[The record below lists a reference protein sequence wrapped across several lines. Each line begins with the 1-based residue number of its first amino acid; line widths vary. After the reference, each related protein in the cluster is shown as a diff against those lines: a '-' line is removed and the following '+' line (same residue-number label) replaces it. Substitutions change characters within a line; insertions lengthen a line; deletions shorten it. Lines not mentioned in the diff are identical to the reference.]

1 MRPFSGRRGGGEGA
15 RKRSPRRDPA
25 AMVVLRSSGA
35 RRGPPF
41 AIMDSSSEFI
51 SLQPTA
57 LGSRRTWT
65 RSQSASAAAGPEG
78 TERRG
83 RSAVSSARGA
93 GAGGGAGR
101 AVPCR
106 AVRCPRCRARRC
118 QRCSARCCC
127 DRRCGGSGPGGRCGS
142 SASAS
147 LALLLVCPV
156 RALF

>member
-83 RSAVSSARGA
+83 RSARFSSGKMECFHGHCLRPIRKNITPRSDSSFEKSMEILSESVNRRHF
-93 GAGGGAGR
+93 GR
-101 AVPCR
+101 QLAKPKSD
-106 AVRCPRCRARRC
+106 PKKRR
-118 QRCSARCCC
+118 
-127 DRRCGGSGPGGRCGS
+127 
-142 SASAS
+142 
-147 LALLLVCPV
+147 V
-156 RALF
+156 

>member
-1 MRPFSGRRGGGEGA
+1 
-15 RKRSPRRDPA
+15 
-25 AMVVLRSSGA
+25 MVVLRSSGA

-83 RSAVSSARGA
+83 RSAVSSARRRGW
-93 GAGGGAGR
+93 GRGGPCR

-106 AVRCPRCRARRC
+106 AVPPMQSAAVSALQRALLLRPEVWGERARRALWELC
-118 QRCSARCCC
+118 LRLAR
-127 DRRCGGSGPGGRCGS
+127 
-142 SASAS
+142 SASCLSRARLVLIGFLFS
-147 LALLLVCPV
+147 LTRVAV
-156 RALF
+156 RERF